1 MFKERPSNKNLYEPK
16 NPEYEL
22 ANSFINELHEIV
34 TPNILYFAT
43 DMAATMPTMDNVD
56 LVYGETKQKIKFFP
70 PKKIDAFVEAN
81 PILEELTQMG
91 LAQIEELNVIV
102 SIDNFL
108 TNIAQEPKG
117 GDVFKISHMEQGK
130 PQRDVWY
137 TVTNA
142 LPINL
147 FNWQYLNYI
156 IHSQQ
161 TRMADV
167 PADVKFYLNL
177 E

>member
-1 MFKERPSNKNLYEPK
+1 MFKERADDKSLYEPL
-16 NPEYEL
+16 NPEYEM
-22 ANSFINELHEIV
+22 AASFINELNKIV

-43 DMAATMPTMDNVD
+43 NMEATMPTLDNTD
-56 LVYGETKQKIKFFP
+56 IVYGETKQKIKFFP
-70 PKKIDAFVEAN
+70 PKKIEGYVETN

-91 LAQIEELNVIV
+91 LAQIEELNIIV
-102 SIDNFL
+102 SIDKFL
-108 TNIAQEPKG
+108 SDINQPPKA
-117 GDVFKISHMEQGK
+117 GDILKISHLEQGK
-130 PQRDVWY
+130 PPRDVWY

>member
-1 MFKERPSNKNLYEPK
+1 MFKERPTSRNIYDPL

-22 ANSFINELHEIV
+22 ANSFINEVNQIAS
-34 TPNILYFAT
+34 PNILYWAT
-43 DMAATMPTMDNVD
+43 NMETTMPTLDNAD
-56 LVYGETKQKIKFFP
+56 LAYGETKQKIKFFP
-70 PKKIDAFVEAN
+70 PKKIKAFVETN

-91 LAQIEELNVIV
+91 LAQIEELNVV
-102 SIDNFL
+102 VGIDDFL
-108 TNIAQEPKG
+108 VQIHQPPKA
-117 GDVFKISHMEQGK
+117 GDVFKISHLEQGK
-130 PQRDVWY
+130 PPRELWY

-161 TRMADV
+161 TRMTDV
-167 PADVKFYLNL
+167 PTEVKFYLNL